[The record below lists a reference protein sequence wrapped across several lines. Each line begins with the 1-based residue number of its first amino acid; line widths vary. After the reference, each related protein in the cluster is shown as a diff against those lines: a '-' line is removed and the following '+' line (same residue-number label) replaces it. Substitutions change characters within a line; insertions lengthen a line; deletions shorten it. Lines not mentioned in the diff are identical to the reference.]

1 MDSTEEVHVGLSAK
15 ELEIAD
21 ESDVAVDGGVLDPP
35 KSILK
40 KSAVTQGEEDD
51 QESSENAE
59 KNKDK

>member
-15 ELEIAD
+15 ELEIAV
-21 ESDVAVDGGVLDPP
+21 ESVDGGVPDHP

-51 QESSENAE
+51 QESSENDE